1 MAIFGLTTH
10 RIVEV
15 GKLHGLLSGHMIA
28 QAEYDTGSANG
39 TLDNGFILTLDKAT
53 GKLVKAGAA
62 SKEIFLHYTEELMT
76 GLVSGYEYFTVEADA
91 NGICYPRAIA
101 LYVGDEFVTDNVAG
115 TIPANGSFAKAQIA
129 NGVITVNAAPTAG
142 NPLFLVKK
150 DTLPNGTAAAYVLYV
165 GLAV

>member
-10 RIVEV
+10 KIVEV

-28 QAEYDTGSANG
+28 QAPMNIGAGN
-39 TLDNGFILTLDKAT
+39 TLDNGFILTLDQAT
-53 GKLVKAGAA
+53 GKLVKAAAA

-76 GLVSGYEYFTVEADA
+76 GFVSGYEYFTVEADA
-91 NGICYPRAIA
+91 DGICYPRAIA

-115 TIPANGSFAKAQIA
+115 TIPANGSFAKAQIV
-129 NGVITVNAAPTAG
+129 NGVITVNALPTAG

-150 DTLPNGTAAAYVLYV
+150 DTLPNGTAAAYVMYV
-165 GLAV
+165 GMAV